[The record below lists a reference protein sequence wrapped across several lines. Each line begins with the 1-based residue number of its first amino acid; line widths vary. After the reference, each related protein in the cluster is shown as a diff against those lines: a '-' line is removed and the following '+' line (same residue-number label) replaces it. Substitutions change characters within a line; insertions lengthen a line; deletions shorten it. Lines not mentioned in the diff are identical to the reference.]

1 MSGFKIVVLTR
12 LKFYLFKYVSTLYK
26 GGKEGSFFFLNRD
39 RHSGNKNGQSGSF
52 ELRGRK
58 PQLPQRASMNE

>member
-26 GGKEGSFFFLNRD
+26 GGKEGSFFFLIGIDIRGTKMVNQEVLNFGEEN
-39 RHSGNKNGQSGSF
+39 HSYHSVHQ
-52 ELRGRK
+52 
-58 PQLPQRASMNE
+58 